1 MGMANQ
7 SDGIPPRPG
16 GPPSHVRR
24 WDSMYGS
31 VKVVPVEEPVEA
43 PVVPDAPQK
52 PVAKK
57 KAKKKKAK
65 KKGS

>member
-1 MGMANQ
+1 MANK

-24 WDSMYGS
+24 WDSRYGAA
-31 VKVVPVEEPVEA
+31 KAIPVEKPVEA
-43 PVVPDAPQK
+43 PVVSDAPPK

-57 KAKKKKAK
+57 KAAKKKKTK
-65 KKGS
+65 KT